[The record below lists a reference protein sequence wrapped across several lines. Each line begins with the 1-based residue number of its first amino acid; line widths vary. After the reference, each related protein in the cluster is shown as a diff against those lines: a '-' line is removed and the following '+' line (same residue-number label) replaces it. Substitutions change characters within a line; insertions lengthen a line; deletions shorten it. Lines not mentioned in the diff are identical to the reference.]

1 MVKKVFEQQ
10 VLVSRPQGFS
20 SIGYDVCLFI
30 TIFFID
36 LLYFS
41 HIN

>member
-20 SIGYDVCLFI
+20 SIGYDVFVFFI
-30 TIFFID
+30 TIFF
-36 LLYFS
+36 Y
-41 HIN
+41 